1 MLEYIVYL
9 LASYSLTFAWME
21 SPLFETFRKKVKSS
35 STKLNY
41 LGKCYHCSG
50 FWISLA
56 LAVVMFDF
64 HKIYLYPIYALSS
77 CIVSAVADMF
87 VTLIDRINIY
97 IIRSKYIIK
106 NISSEQ

>member
-1 MLEYIVYL
+1 MLEYVVYL

-21 SPLFETFRKKVKSS
+21 SPLFESFRKKVVLST
-35 STKLNY
+35 TKLNY

-64 HKIYLYPIYALSS
+64 QKLYMYPIYALSS
-77 CIVSAVADMF
+77 CIVSAIADMF
-87 VTLIDRINIY
+87 VTLIDRINVY
-97 IIRSKYIIK
+97 VIK
-106 NISSEQ
+106 NRYINKNTSSEQ

>member
-21 SPLFETFRKKVKSS
+21 SPLFETFRKKVKTSP
-35 STKLNY
+35 TKLNY

-56 LAVVMFDF
+56 LAAVIFDF
-64 HKIYLYPIYALSS
+64 QKLYMYPIYALSS

-87 VTLIDRINIY
+87 VTLVDRINIHV
-97 IIRSKYIIK
+97 IKNKYISK
-106 NISSEQ
+106 NTEIE